1 MPHRSRLVPTLLP
14 RRPGEA
20 LDDSGRS
27 SFVTELLFPLPAY
40 RRTTLGILTWWESR
54 RLLYN
59 LIVGATG
66 SVTLA
71 VIAIADLVARTQG
84 PGPRIDVGNA
94 VPIVVYGV
102 LANVC
107 YTLGP
112 VIEGTL
118 ERVWKDQILPIGPA
132 LFRQG
137 LAFSVGLTLLPIPVV
152 ICVEMARL
160 INGLFFHR

>member
-1 MPHRSRLVPTLLP
+1 MQTLFTPRPDTSFDNELP
-14 RRPGEA
+14 A
-20 LDDSGRS
+20 TFL
-27 SFVTELLFPLPAY
+27 TELLFPLPAH

-59 LIVGATG
+59 AIVGATG

-71 VIAIADLVARTQG
+71 VIAIADLVAPPQANG
-84 PGPRIDVGNA
+84 PLSLSPLIPVF
-94 VPIVVYGV
+94 VYGV

-112 VIEGTL
+112 IIEAIL

-137 LAFSVGLTLLPIPVV
+137 LAFSVGLTLLPIPIV

-160 INGLFFHR
+160 FSFFFLHR